1 MPARGIANGKY
12 QGSKWIRRERRL
24 AIYMRDGL
32 ACAWCGAS
40 IEEGA
45 TLSLDHIVPHAKG
58 GSTQSDN
65 LITACRKC
73 NSSRGD
79 RLVIEFCK
87 AVADY
92 LDHDV
97 TADQIED
104 HIYECLERPVNIA
117 QARQIITRRGS
128 WQAALMGAQDSS
140 EI

>member
-1 MPARGIANGKY
+1 MPARGIANHKY

-24 AIYMRDGL
+24 AIYIRDGL

-45 TLSLDHIVPHAKG
+45 TLSLDHIIPHTNG
-58 GSTQSDN
+58 GSTKSDN
-65 LITACRKC
+65 LITSCRKC
-73 NSSRGD
+73 NSARGD
-79 RLVIEFCK
+79 RSVNDFAK
-87 AVADY
+87 SVAQY
-92 LDHDV
+92 LDHDINEF
-97 TADQIED
+97 DIIG
-104 HIYECLERPVNIA
+104 HIWECTCRPVNIA